1 MSLQI
6 TSFQTTDT
14 SGVSTS
20 TIVSGVS
27 FRVAITVKN
36 ISTVTQNGI
45 VANPSPPT
53 QTRGGTWVSL
63 LTNCSLTSTSPSPF
77 NLAAGASGTITYTCT
92 TNAGDNG
99 TVSFSVTDVRA
110 GASVTS
116 RTATSNSLVVSPL
129 TITIAT
135 TPSCIFPGDTAT
147 FTMTVVNNTGVALNN
162 VTPSALT
169 RTTTPGAGAVTIGAF
184 TGPTTNPLNC
194 NTPSLANGATC
205 NFIWTAPITGT
216 VPASGTRPTFLVS
229 GNVTA
234 NAGAIT
240 SQTASSP
247 VKNLSDYLVAVSP
260 ASVNGNSGN
269 QEIAWDVTNRGCGNN
284 LNSMAITVAA
294 APAGWTYAGDSYS
307 LVNNTVGSQVE
318 TWTVAAMTFT
328 APSAM
333 DRIPIDVD
341 GNFSLVFSAIPSVA
355 VATGSTFTVRVT
367 DQSGFFVDRSTTIT
381 INPFGTGTANT
392 ATPST
397 WHEVFQ

>member
-1 MSLQI
+1 L
-6 TSFQTTDT
+6 D
-14 SGVSTS
+14 
-20 TIVSGVS
+20 
-27 FRVAITVKN
+27 
-36 ISTVTQNGI
+36 
-45 VANPSPPT
+45 
-53 QTRGGTWVSL
+53 
-63 LTNCSLTSTSPSPF
+63 STSPSPF

-116 RTATSNSLVVSPL
+116 RTAASNSLVVSPL

-318 TWTVAAMTFT
+318 TWTVAATTFT